1 MAEQT
6 IRVLAPNREFVGQV
20 AGIQFD
26 HGKASFDR
34 EDNEGAYQYFVS
46 AGYEVDGEVR
56 NDPAGAYGR
65 AVEPAAAAPGTPGN
79 EEGITRGPS
88 AKDAAVVKNAAGPMS
103 DAFLPPTNAGE
114 ADPHG
119 PSVVSPGLHAV
130 PPAPIRPGEVFV
142 DDVARQELEE
152 TDLARAVLVAG
163 APATVVATPFDPDAN
178 MGPLG
183 LSDPGSV
190 EMGIREAKSSGA
202 PSAAELAERAATAN
216 TPPSSRDKVEAWRD
230 FAVAQGA
237 DPEEAAA
244 LTKDQLVER
253 FGA

>member
-1 MAEQT
+1 MAKQK
-6 IRVLAPNREFVGQV
+6 IRVLAPNREFAGQV

-34 EDNEGAYQYFVS
+34 EGNEGAYQYFVS
-46 AGYEVDGEVR
+46 AGYEVDGDVR
-56 NDPAGAYGR
+56 NDPPAAYNR

-79 EEGITRGPS
+79 EDGITRGPT

-119 PSVVSPGLHAV
+119 PAVVSPGLHAV
-130 PPAPIRPGEVFV
+130 PPAPIRPGEVYV
-142 DDVARQELEE
+142 DDAARQEAAE
-152 TDLARAVLVAG
+152 TEFAKRVLVDG
-163 APATVVATPFDPDAN
+163 EPATIVASDEPPG
-178 MGPLG
+178 GPLG

-190 EMGIREAKSSGA
+190 EMGIREAKASNV
-202 PSAAELAERAATAN
+202 PSAADLAERAAAAN
-216 TPPSSRDKVEAWRD
+216 TPPAKRDKVEAWRD
-230 FAVAQGA
+230 YAVARGA

-244 LTKDQLVER
+244 MTKDELVER
-253 FGA
+253 YGA